1 MNSQR
6 HKHFIS
12 FMLLYFWRASDIHY
26 SVRLSVRHV
35 PVFYRNG
42 LTSCHNFFTKRQ
54 PDHSSFIR
62 YNYQTYSRNSDGV
75 THFRGVKYRLGIIF
89 FAIFDPNGSLYL
101 ANDTRWRRRRRIGSS
116 TQAFESSNGIG
127 LPVAIK

>member
-6 HKHFIS
+6 HEHFIL

-26 SVRLSVRHV
+26 SVRLSVRLSVRHV

-75 THFRGVKYRLGIIF
+75 THFRGVKYRLGINF
-89 FAIFDPNGSLYL
+89 LRF
-101 ANDTRWRRRRRIGSS
+101 S
-116 TQAFESSNGIG
+116 TPMARYISQTIQDGAVEGE
-127 LPVAIK
+127 